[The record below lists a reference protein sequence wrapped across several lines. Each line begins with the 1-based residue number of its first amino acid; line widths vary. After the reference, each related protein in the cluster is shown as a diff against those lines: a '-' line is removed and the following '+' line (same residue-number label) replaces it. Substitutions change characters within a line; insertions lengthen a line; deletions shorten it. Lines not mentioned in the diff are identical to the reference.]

1 MKLIGMELSRQ
12 SAEAQVTFGDGT
24 RTIVYACAE
33 MSPKAR
39 HLWFEL
45 EKAVKHTIA
54 TELEI
59 EEPLYKEHPGIQY
72 SEGINVS
79 VWSEPDATENY
90 DILKDAVDRALSG
103 EDFTDRD
110 LGLDRDNS

>member
-1 MKLIGMELSRQ
+1 MKLIGIELSRQ
-12 SAEAQVTFGDGT
+12 STEAQVTFGDGT
-24 RTIVYACAE
+24 RTIIYACAE

-45 EKAVKHTIA
+45 EKAVRHIIA

-72 SEGINVS
+72 SEGINAS
-79 VWSEPDATENY
+79 VWSEPDITEMVEGVDY
-90 DILKDAVDRALSG
+90 D
-103 EDFTDRD
+103 EDYVDRD
-110 LGLDRDNS
+110 LIPESNRDNS

>member
-12 SAEAQVTFGDGT
+12 STEAQVTFGDGT

-59 EEPLYKEHPGIQY
+59 EELLYKEHPGIQY
-72 SEGINVS
+72 SEAINRME
-79 VWSEPDATENY
+79 WSSPDATEDLA
-90 DILKDAVDRALSG
+90 DISQF
-103 EDFTDRD
+103 EDYVDRD
-110 LGLDRDNS
+110 LIPESNRDNS